1 MDQSSSILAMK
12 GTSRGSAT
20 IRSGT
25 SATVLGILYCTLTLQ
40 GFVWETAP
48 QFGAMVIFV
57 EHRYYGNSLPFGNDS
72 YKDATH
78 LTYLTS
84 EQALAD
90 FAVLATALRV
100 RCITSH

>member
-1 MDQSSSILAMK
+1 M
-12 GTSRGSAT
+12 
-20 IRSGT
+20 
-25 SATVLGILYCTLTLQ
+25 
-40 GFVWETAP
+40 WETAP
-48 QFGAMVIFV
+48 LFGAMVIFA

-72 YKDATH
+72 YKDAAH

-100 RCITSH
+100 RYIMLHWEGGHLHLSPSPEVHIQDP